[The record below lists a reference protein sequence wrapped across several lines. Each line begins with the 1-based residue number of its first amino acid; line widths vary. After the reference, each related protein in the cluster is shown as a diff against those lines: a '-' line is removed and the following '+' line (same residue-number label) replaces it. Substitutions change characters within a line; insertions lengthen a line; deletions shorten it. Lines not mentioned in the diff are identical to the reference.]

1 MSAGNIRRPQAP
13 VKLIRPL
20 LAPMPLTELISVAM
34 GYCLPSQPGAD
45 QKGRQDDF
53 FLTSGFLKGALLG
66 LFAAAALSCGGSNKG
81 ESTTVDGLGG
91 ALAIPNVNPEL
102 CDIKGKRVEVYDLN
116 RDGKPDVWKL
126 FEKVDEGGTKV
137 EVLTCKQIDY
147 DHDGSKD
154 YVATYERTG
163 ELIAEEIDL
172 TFDGRFDARE
182 HYNEKTGKLRL
193 IERDSDH
200 DKQPDVW
207 EEYDDTGALTA
218 VRMDRNADGNP
229 DLWEQ
234 YDKGELTAILYDDDF
249 DSRVDR
255 KETRGAAPKPTSLP
269 PAPTTSP
276 DAEAPAEG
284 GEEAPPAIDPTEA
297 PTAE

>member
-1 MSAGNIRRPQAP
+1 MVS
-13 VKLIRPL
+13 
-20 LAPMPLTELISVAM
+20 
-34 GYCLPSQPGAD
+34 
-45 QKGRQDDF
+45 
-53 FLTSGFLKGALLG
+53 
-66 LFAAAALSCGGSNKG
+66 
-81 ESTTVDGLGG
+81 GLGG
-91 ALAIPNVNPEL
+91 SLHIPKVNPEL
-102 CDIKGKRVEVYDLN
+102 CEADGKRVEKYDLN

-126 FEKVDEGGTKV
+126 FEKVDEGGTEV

-182 HYNEKTGKLRL
+182 HYDEKSGKLRL

-200 DKQPDVW
+200 DKKPDVW
-207 EEYDDTGALTA
+207 EEYDDDGVLSG

-234 YDKGELTAILYDDDF
+234 YEKGVLTAILYDDDF

-255 KETRGAAPKPTSLP
+255 KESRAAAAPPTSLP
-269 PAPTTSP
+269 AAPSNTP
-276 DAEAPAEG
+276 DEDAV
-284 GEEAPPAIDPTEA
+284 DPTAADTE
-297 PTAE
+297 E